1 MKEFC
6 FLITD
11 KNHFVYYASANSSDI
26 FDKNDLE
33 LTDTKWLDSI
43 TSPTP
48 NFFSEVIRN
57 EVEELGFFNGYI
69 SVSNNGK
76 LWFCDYGKR
85 YDTDGKHI
93 GYDLVI
99 NKTADSATEYMKHFY
114 ANLEQKAK
122 SRGESSAYEL
132 YKEEKSVI
140 EQTVGTDFN
149 EFITALQADYE

>member
-1 MKEFC
+1 MSWEKSS
-6 FLITD
+6 LIFN
-11 KNHFVYYASANSSDI
+11 KLFSIYKKLFAS
-26 FDKNDLE
+26 
-33 LTDTKWLDSI
+33 T
-43 TSPTP
+43 

-85 YDTDGKHI
+85 YDTEGTHI

-114 ANLEQKAK
+114 ANKINNKKRFFFVNIMLAT
-122 SRGESSAYEL
+122 
-132 YKEEKSVI
+132 I
-140 EQTVGTDFN
+140 
-149 EFITALQADYE
+149 